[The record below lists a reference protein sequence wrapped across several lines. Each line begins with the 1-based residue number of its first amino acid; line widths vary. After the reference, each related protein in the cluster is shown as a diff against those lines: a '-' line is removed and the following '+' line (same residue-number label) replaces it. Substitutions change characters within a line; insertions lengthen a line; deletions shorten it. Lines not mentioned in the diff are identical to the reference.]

1 MKLTVTEAKHNI
13 WNPLRETWGL
23 TEYLILASKLTDLS
37 LLHILQT
44 RIKAE
49 LENHLNIVG
58 FISDN
63 FNLLSAGQC
72 FPV

>member
-1 MKLTVTEAKHNI
+1 MLHCFLLFAQPRNETVTEAKDNI

-23 TEYLILASKLTDLS
+23 TQYVILASKLTKLS

-49 LENHLNIVG
+49 LENHLNIFG
-58 FISDN
+58 FIS
-63 FNLLSAGQC
+63 A
-72 FPV
+72 V